1 MIEKYNLK
9 QLKAVKEIIEAL
21 LEISSASIIKNNF
34 IKAFYT
40 HTTNNRLYGTLNL
53 FGAKTFRLTS
63 QNPNLLNLP
72 STGSKY
78 AKTVKECFIAPKG
91 YIVYQVDLSALE
103 DRVIANLSKDK
114 NKLAVFLDNVDGHT
128 LNSVFYNRDKWY
140 KNFTP
145 LDNESDKDY
154 AIRAY
159 NEIEK
164 GNKALKAIRQ
174 YYKSCTFALNYGA
187 YPPKIALKL
196 NCSIEEATKLWEI
209 YNNELYPE
217 LTIFKDKVIDFVKD
231 NGYVHLGLGCKLY
244 SDNVDKDNR
253 TLFNACSQFWSIL
266 TLLAIHDLHIYLK
279 EKNISNKDVQIISTI
294 YDSIY
299 ILIKEDVELIYEVNK
314 FIIPKLTKDFI
325 ENQIVHNEA
334 EGEIGY
340 DWYNTLKIP
349 NNASKL
355 DISRILSKLYNK
367 YGE

>member
-1 MIEKYNLK
+1 MIKKYNLE
-9 QLKAVKEIIEAL
+9 QLKAIKEIIEAL
-21 LEISSASIIKNNF
+21 LKISSASIIKSNF

-40 HTTNNRLYGTLNL
+40 HTNNNRLYGTLNL

-78 AKTVKECFIAPKG
+78 AKSVKECFIAPKG
-91 YIVYQVDLSALE
+91 YIIYQVDLSALE

-114 NKLAVFLDNVDGHT
+114 NKLAVFLNNVDGHT
-128 LNSVFYNRDKWY
+128 LNSIFYDRTKW
-140 KNFTP
+140 NTLFP
-145 LDNESDKDY
+145 MLENETDEEY
-154 AIRAY
+154 AIRAF

-164 GNKALKAIRQ
+164 GNKTLKAIRQ

-187 YPPKIALKL
+187 YPPKIAIKL
-196 NCSIEEATKLWEI
+196 NCPVGRAEQLWKT
-209 YNNELYPE
+209 YNNELYPD
-217 LTIFKDKVIDFVKD
+217 LTKFKEKVMDFVEK
-231 NGYVHLGLGCKLY
+231 NGYIHLGLGCKLY
-244 SDNVDKDNR
+244 SDNIDKDNR

-266 TLLAIHDLHIYLK
+266 TLLTIHDLHVYLK
-279 EKNISNKDVQIISTI
+279 ENNISNNDVQIISTI

-299 ILIKEDVELIYEVNK
+299 ILIKENVSLIKQIND

-340 DWYNTLKIP
+340 DWYNTIKIP
-349 NNASKL
+349 NNASK
-355 DISRILSKLYNK
+355 DYIGKSLSKLYNTYK
-367 YGE
+367 R